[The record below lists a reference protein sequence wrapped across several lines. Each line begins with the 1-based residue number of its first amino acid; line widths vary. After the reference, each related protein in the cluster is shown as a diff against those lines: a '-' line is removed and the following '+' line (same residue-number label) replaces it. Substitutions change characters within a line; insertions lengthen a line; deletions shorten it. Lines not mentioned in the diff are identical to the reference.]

1 MKKYLTFVL
10 LAALLAALPF
20 FSTHAVL
27 GLDTYFHLARIE
39 GIAQGL
45 ASCDFP
51 VRIHPFQMNGYGDPV
66 GLFYPDLFLYLPA
79 LLRLAGVP
87 VQIASNIYGI
97 LIHIATGLLSL
108 LAFTRLTRSAR
119 TGAIA
124 TVFYLGSL
132 YRLTVAYP
140 RTGLGELTAM
150 AFLPLALSALILIM
164 RRGKQR
170 AWPLLVIGTTGVL
183 QSHIITSLLLA
194 LASLG
199 ILAASLPRLKARA
212 IRLAL
217 GKSLLFII
225 LLNAW
230 FYAPFLWAM
239 KHIPIHQTAAF
250 ATALQDTALSL
261 GNLWTLQGLVGFPTL
276 LILLAGVLALLH
288 REMTN
293 AAPAQLQLRS
303 LRLPL
308 FALLLLLATTRLF
321 PWAAIGHIPLLGSLL
336 SAMQSPLRLASFL
349 AIAASLLAAMSIA
362 ALRSAAGST
371 RVRRLLCLL
380 PLLCLLSNLASLKDL
395 PMTFDNGKQ
404 TLAIDWSIRHDTF
417 AREDLRGA
425 NILRHA
431 DRTYLDYLPPA
442 VTAAQ
447 AGNAVPA
454 IPDTA
459 ENFHRNGT
467 HLSFDTKNDSQ
478 WITLPLF
485 YLPGWEASA
494 HGGSSTTIHLLLE
507 TRASADGLL
516 QVHPSPYGSQHID
529 IHYLGRSWFHTADLI
544 SLASL
549 ILFCLLAPARL
560 PALLTRQL
568 PAADSPLYPCLL
580 GGITLLVSLPLL
592 SHHIFM
598 GHDILFHL
606 ARIEGIAASLAGG
619 QFPVRLQ
626 GFQLAGYGYPAGY
639 FYPDLL
645 LYLPAL
651 LRLAG
656 LPLGLA
662 YNLLCLSLNIITA
675 LLSAIAF
682 TRISGSR
689 RTGCIA
695 ASVYLLTLY
704 RLVDLYS
711 RAALG
716 EAAALAFLPLALIS
730 LHLLLRRPRET
741 RRHTVG
747 LIIGA
752 TGVLMSHILTSL
764 LLTGAGI
771 LILLI
776 NLPHLHTIRHKDR
789 RTILKGLLSAIFAT
803 LLLNIW
809 FYAPFV
815 SMYHRIS
822 FNMQIMAQGAQ
833 DFHLGMAAFTP
844 AAMRTTQGFLG
855 LPLLS
860 VLLLLPIA
868 AIGVLRHRPPLL
880 SLCSNRS
887 LIVLL
892 AIPCLTLL
900 MTTDLFPW
908 EALQQIPPL
917 VHLNV
922 LQFPYRLMALG
933 ILPLALIAGSL
944 IERLSS
950 ASRAPIPTLILCLG
964 LLLASDTILLQQMK
978 TDHPSKIFAITIDF
992 GCYKDRLSDTSG
1004 RGVLTDYDWTFLDYA
1019 YPDITYETLIG
1030 KSLDSFETLEHSRTL
1045 LPHTITTDRDDA
1057 AINIIEKRGTTLRF
1071 TSDTHAPCTAVLPL
1085 FSYPDYLIQ
1094 DETGAILPHGVTDHH
1109 RLTVTLPAG
1118 SHTITCR
1125 YREPAPYRHAELI
1138 SLATLLLLLI
1148 LWKRHRTCEK

>member
-10 LAALLAALPF
+10 LAALIIALPF

-27 GLDTYFHLARIE
+27 GFDTYFHLARIE
-39 GIAQGL
+39 GIAEGI
-45 ASCDFP
+45 ASGDFP
-51 VRIHPFQMNGYGDPV
+51 VRIHAYQLNGYGDPV

-124 TVFYLGSL
+124 AVLYLGSL

-150 AFLPLALSALILIM
+150 AFLPLALSALILIV
-164 RRGKQR
+164 RRGEHR
-170 AWPLLVIGTTGVL
+170 AWPLLVIGATGVL
-183 QSHIITSLLLA
+183 ESHILTSLLLI
-194 LASLG
+194 LAALG
-199 ILAASLPRLKARA
+199 ILISSLPRLVERETA
-212 IRLAL
+212 LSL
-217 GKSLLFII
+217 GKALLATI
-225 LLNAW
+225 LLNLW
-230 FYAPFLWAM
+230 FFAPFLWALR
-239 KHIPIHQTAAF
+239 HIPIHQTEAF
-250 ATALQDTALSL
+250 RTLLADTALSL
-261 GNLWTLQGLVGFPTL
+261 DNLLTLQC
-276 LILLAGVLALLH
+276 LIGWPILALLG
-288 REMTN
+288 
-293 AAPAQLQLRS
+293 AAAALALLRKSRQLR
-303 LRLPL
+303 P
-308 FALLLLLATTRLF
+308 
-321 PWAAIGHIPLLGSLL
+321 
-336 SAMQSPLRLASFL
+336 
-349 AIAASLLAAMSIA
+349 
-362 ALRSAAGST
+362 
-371 RVRRLLCLL
+371 CLL
-380 PLLCLLSNLASLKDL
+380 PLLGATLLLLMTTRAFPWGQVAAIPLLGPLLASLQSPMRLASLLTLLIAIPAARSIEYLADTVAPGRKALIPALLLLCLAGNLLSLHHL
-395 PMTFDNGKQ
+395 PMTFDNGRQ
-404 TLAIDWSIRHDTF
+404 ALAIDWSIRHDTF

-442 VTAAQ
+442 ITAAQ

-467 HLSFDTKNDSQ
+467 HLSFDTKNGSQ

-516 QVHPSPYGSQHID
+516 QVRPSPYGSQHID

-689 RTGCIA
+689 CTGCLA

-716 EAAALAFLPLALIS
+716 EATALAFLPLALIS

-844 AAMRTTQGFLG
+844 AAMRTIQGFLG

-978 TDHPSKIFAITIDF
+978 TDHPNKIFATIDF

-1094 DETGAILPHGVTDHH
+1094 DETGAVLPHGVTDHH

-1118 SHTITCR
+1118 SHTITCH

>member
-20 FSTHAVL
+20 FSAHAVL

-45 ASCDFP
+45 ASGDFP
-51 VRIHPFQMNGYGDPV
+51 VRVHPFQMNGYGDPV

-79 LLRLAGVP
+79 LLRLAGLP
-87 VQIASNIYGI
+87 VQVASNLYGI
-97 LIHIATGLLSL
+97 LIHLLTGA
-108 LAFTRLTRSAR
+108 LAFLAFSQLLRSAR

-124 TVFYLGSL
+124 AVFYLGSL

-164 RRGKQR
+164 RRGEHR

-288 REMTN
+288 RKMTN

-404 TLAIDWSIRHDTF
+404 ALAIDWSIRHDTF

-442 VTAAQ
+442 ITAAQ

-494 HGGSSTTIHLLLE
+494 HGGNSTTIHLLLE

-675 LLSAIAF
+675 LLSAIVF

-689 RTGCIA
+689 CTGCLA

-716 EAAALAFLPLALIS
+716 EATALAFLPLALIS

-752 TGVLMSHILTSL
+752 TGILMSHILTSL

-822 FNMQIMAQGAQ
+822 FNMQIMTQGAQ

-844 AAMRTTQGFLG
+844 AAMRTIQGFLG

-892 AIPCLTLL
+892 AIPCLILL

-950 ASRAPIPTLILCLG
+950 ASRAPIATLILCLG

-978 TDHPSKIFAITIDF
+978 TDHPNKIFATIDF

-1004 RGVLTDYDWTFLDYA
+1004 RGVLTGYDWTFLDYA

-1071 TSDTHAPCTAVLPL
+1071 TSDTHTPCTAVLPL

-1094 DETGAILPHGVTDHH
+1094 DETGAVLPHGVTDHH